1 MTNALFEKSSQS
13 FFSTL
18 VDCVPNSVNISL
30 KLHPLTQHQYND
42 AADLIP
48 LITGSFAEF
57 YIEPILAIPSGHPPP
72 TQLPNEFNNSVD
84 VHEITEK
91 VCHSHFPG
99 YVYLK
104 LAYIIKPP
112 LATARAALC
121 DGRVHLFVCSSVC
134 LSPNCKNAIFSKTKQ
149 TLWCLLTT
157 NSKSYTGFS
166 RNPLFDT

>member
-91 VCHSHFPG
+91 CVTVIF
-99 YVYLK
+99 
-104 LAYIIKPP
+104 LAM
-112 LATARAALC
+112 
-121 DGRVHLFVCSSVC
+121 
-134 LSPNCKNAIFSKTKQ
+134 
-149 TLWCLLTT
+149 
-157 NSKSYTGFS
+157 
-166 RNPLFDT
+166 